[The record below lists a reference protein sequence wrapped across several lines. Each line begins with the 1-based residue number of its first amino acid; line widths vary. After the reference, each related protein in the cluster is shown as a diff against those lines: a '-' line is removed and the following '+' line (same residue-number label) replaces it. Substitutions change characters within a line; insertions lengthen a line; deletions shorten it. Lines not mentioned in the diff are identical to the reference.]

1 MTRAIIVGA
10 GGGGLAAALELA
22 NSGFDVT
29 VLESHIYAGGCAG
42 TFYHKKYRFDA
53 GATLAGGFKENGPMD
68 IIANRFDID
77 WKGRVDDIGIKVH
90 LKGHPCITRR
100 IDEKA
105 WEKER
110 FEQFGRSGEKF
121 WKWQE
126 NTADLLWDL
135 ALRYPPWPPKK
146 FKDFR
151 DLWKIIRNT
160 VSYSGKSGN
169 LRKFLHLGQ
178 DAFRPLK
185 YKLEGVSERCVDSS
199 TPSF

>member
-1 MTRAIIVGA
+1 MGA

-77 WKGRVDDIGIKVH
+77 WKGKVDDIGIKVH

-146 FKDFR
+146 FKDFQR
-151 DLWKIIRNT
+151 FVEYNPRHRWLFRKIGESPKISSSWT
-160 VSYSGKSGN
+160 G
-169 LRKFLHLGQ
+169 
-178 DAFRPLK
+178 RP
-185 YKLEGVSERCVDSS
+185 EAAEIQA
-199 TPSF
+199 

>member
-1 MTRAIIVGA
+1 MSRAIIVGA

-110 FEQFGRSGEKF
+110 F
-121 WKWQE
+121 
-126 NTADLLWDL
+126 
-135 ALRYPPWPPKK
+135 
-146 FKDFR
+146 
-151 DLWKIIRNT
+151 
-160 VSYSGKSGN
+160 
-169 LRKFLHLGQ
+169 
-178 DAFRPLK
+178 
-185 YKLEGVSERCVDSS
+185 
-199 TPSF
+199 

>member
-126 NTADLLWDL
+126 NTADLLWTL
-135 ALRYPPWPPKK
+135 PFAILLGRRK
-146 FKDFR
+146 
-151 DLWKIIRNT
+151 
-160 VSYSGKSGN
+160 N
-169 LRKFLHLGQ
+169 LRISRICGI
-178 DAFRPLK
+178 
-185 YKLEGVSERCVDSS
+185 
-199 TPSF
+199 